1 MSILV
6 KLSTTLRDYVPG
18 YDPEAGI
25 TLDAPEDATAADVAR
40 MVGLPLEEI
49 KIVMINGRQ
58 KEVQSNKRRCSCAL
72 FSCCRRSLDAR

>member
-49 KIVMINGRQ
+49 KIVMVNGRHS
-58 KEVQSNKRRCSCAL
+58 EAD
-72 FSCCRRSLDAR
+72 DAMRDGDRVAFFPAVGGG